1 MRSLLAL
8 IALGLALGA
17 CAKSTED
24 DESEETTTTTT
35 TTTSAGGGGS
45 TTTTSSTTTS
55 SDTSTLPVVT
65 LTIPTQE
72 QTALHL
78 QEGET
83 KTVLERTADRAN
95 TVIEQLN
102 AVIAKLNVVKLPRS
116 GEFSGK
122 LGFGG
127 ALAELPDDPVYDRA
141 AVICLGGAPVI
152 HVKYDEAGTRV
163 RYTRD
168 FGVRADLTESGN
180 AFVARVVYDASGD
193 TATLDVL
200 ASGKPFLKPR
210 VVTDGDYLVDHVRVT
225 EDSGGGVTVSGVEDW
240 RAAAD
245 TPPAAIGDAYLVGR
259 LDVAG
264 DGEFVGYR
272 KFEANACPEEL
283 DETAEDAP
291 GWCLGRTVGASAGF
305 SDDERAAAWER
316 LQDIGITSASTLE
329 LVTMDSDLA
338 CPASSAEF

>member
-1 MRSLLAL
+1 MRSLLAF
-8 IALGLALGA
+8 IALGLAVGA
-17 CAKSTED
+17 CAKKED
-24 DESEETTTTTT
+24 DDAESEEATTTTT

-95 TVIEQLN
+95 TIIEQLN
-102 AVIAKLNVVKLPRS
+102 AVVAKLNVVKLPKS

-127 ALAELPDDPVYDRA
+127 ALAELEDDPVYDRA
-141 AVICLGGAPVI
+141 AVICLSGAPVI

-180 AFVARVVYDASGD
+180 AFVARVIFDASGD

-200 ASGKPFLKPR
+200 ANGKPFNKPR
-210 VVTDGDYLVDHVRVT
+210 VVTDGDYLVDHVRVS
-225 EDSGGGVTVSGVEDW
+225 EDSDGGVTVSGVEDW

-245 TPPAAIGDAYLVGR
+245 TAPATVGDAYLVGR
-259 LDVAG
+259 LDAAG

-272 KFEANACPEEL
+272 KFETSACPDEL
-283 DETAEDAP
+283 DEADAADP
-291 GWCLGRTVGASAGF
+291 GWCLGRTVGATTGF
-305 SDDERAAAWER
+305 TDEERAAAWER
-316 LQDIGITSASTLE
+316 LQDIGITSAGTLE
-329 LVTMDSDLA
+329 LVAMDDDLE
-338 CPASSAEF
+338 CPAAAAE